1 MAKKKRKPDKNKQR
15 IRQTRTEAGISRNS
29 YDELVRQKFKQSIR
43 NLKSRNL
50 PEPEVYD
57 GLDFDSNRQKRRVQ
71 AISRML
77 DTVKERIKE
86 ICPDVPGHF
95 SIEEEW
101 AEINSFP
108 IPAYDFEERFTYSV
122 VGAVIWMLDQI
133 KEADRMDE
141 LLYLIKPVDDK
152 VIFNVPPIWDPC
164 HSNDVIYSMVDAVL
178 GRNDPEDR
186 SGFWPGEIRRPYM
199 NQEVTSG
206 TVDPNWVNRASFNAI
221 LDLIPSEAVNK
232 AVENYTNGY
241 WDFLTRYFRSRNV
254 LVKQSIELKSEMDA
268 FGEKVDSIVKNLSAA
283 NSGKLSIQSNP
294 NIRPINAASL
304 PFANPISHRNESVSL
319 SPALITVTRLD
330 SESDQLGKRE
340 EMLAQKVE
348 ALWQRCGFLN
358 QWPVDRIRQK
368 FGVEI
373 ADIWK
378 DTDIGDPYE
387 MCFAL
392 MYLVD
397 SGSDLPWCYF
407 AGVNFHTAYSSL
419 LPWPRTRF
427 NILADGIWNYFD
439 EETGDIR
446 SGPAETV
453 LPKRIRVPDLE
464 DWYKLQY
471 QDSSDEDDLYN
482 LGQIIYEATGC
493 LMPRKLDR
501 YHPALG
507 ILDRYGISGK
517 RALHPLLYC
526 MTLLGEGKHQTKPY
540 FSSIDFIPEDP
551 DQDADSEQATDENL
565 LAEIASLKTEIK
577 KLKQISYDASRELRD
592 EKTRY
597 ETLAQKA
604 ANDAQELHDL
614 RELVF
619 NQQANQYDEQG
630 AATDIAF
637 PYRTERRIVVF
648 GGHDSWSREMK
659 PKFPDVRFIDR
670 DMLPNPDLIRHADV
684 VWIQTNALAHK
695 YFYRI
700 IEEVRKHNILLRYFS
715 YSGVAKCAEQIVKE
729 DRKHS

>member
-199 NQEVTSG
+199 
-206 TVDPNWVNRASFNAI
+206 
-221 LDLIPSEAVNK
+221 
-232 AVENYTNGY
+232 
-241 WDFLTRYFRSRNV
+241 
-254 LVKQSIELKSEMDA
+254 
-268 FGEKVDSIVKNLSAA
+268 
-283 NSGKLSIQSNP
+283 
-294 NIRPINAASL
+294 
-304 PFANPISHRNESVSL
+304 
-319 SPALITVTRLD
+319 
-330 SESDQLGKRE
+330 
-340 EMLAQKVE
+340 
-348 ALWQRCGFLN
+348 
-358 QWPVDRIRQK
+358 
-368 FGVEI
+368 
-373 ADIWK
+373 
-378 DTDIGDPYE
+378 
-387 MCFAL
+387 
-392 MYLVD
+392 
-397 SGSDLPWCYF
+397 
-407 AGVNFHTAYSSL
+407 
-419 LPWPRTRF
+419 
-427 NILADGIWNYFD
+427 
-439 EETGDIR
+439 
-446 SGPAETV
+446 
-453 LPKRIRVPDLE
+453 
-464 DWYKLQY
+464 
-471 QDSSDEDDLYN
+471 
-482 LGQIIYEATGC
+482 
-493 LMPRKLDR
+493 
-501 YHPALG
+501 
-507 ILDRYGISGK
+507 
-517 RALHPLLYC
+517 
-526 MTLLGEGKHQTKPY
+526 
-540 FSSIDFIPEDP
+540 
-551 DQDADSEQATDENL
+551 
-565 LAEIASLKTEIK
+565 
-577 KLKQISYDASRELRD
+577 
-592 EKTRY
+592 
-597 ETLAQKA
+597 
-604 ANDAQELHDL
+604 
-614 RELVF
+614 
-619 NQQANQYDEQG
+619 
-630 AATDIAF
+630 
-637 PYRTERRIVVF
+637 
-648 GGHDSWSREMK
+648 K